1 MKPGKKSSADLSVA
15 PVTMDRPEPI
25 AGLSEYECEIWR
37 QITISL
43 PADWFRPSDLP
54 LLASYCQAHAEH
66 EQARAGIE
74 KDGLMI
80 KGSKGRPYKNPLISV
95 RHQAA
100 LRMATLAT
108 KMRLC
113 QSARYDKMKAATATK
128 GANTAAPKSN
138 TITPPWLA
146 SVPAQKKTG

>member
-1 MKPGKKSSADLSVA
+1 MKPGKKSSADLNVP
-15 PVTMDRPEPI
+15 PVSMTRPEPL
-25 AGLSEYECEIWR
+25 AGLSEYECELWR

-66 EQARAGIE
+66 DQARAGIE
-74 KDGLMI
+74 KDGLII
-80 KGSKGRPYKNPLISV
+80 KSSKGRDYKNPLISV

-113 QSARYDKMKAATATK
+113 QSARYDKNKAASATAGDAYVTLR
-128 GANTAAPKSN
+128 GWELWAM
-138 TITPPWLA
+138 
-146 SVPAQKKTG
+146 